1 MIWYC
6 DCQDPARSALVHSG
20 VSALHS
26 TPVDS
31 VPDRLLRRI
40 VSRHNVSLVDSRS
53 LFDWPVS
60 SDQSLSPLRPM
71 SRPLSHVRVWLGPG
85 EPHNVIYLESEQWVI
100 NASVF
105 LWSLVRHGKIW
116 HQVHLSDIR
125 VQDRQPR
132 LQVYW
137 AGRKNDYYRTSE
149 VDWNI

>member
-20 VSALHS
+20 VSALLS

-31 VPDRLLRRI
+31 VPDRLLRGI

-85 EPHNVIYLESEQWVI
+85 EPHNVIYLGSGAVSHQCFQFSSGLWYVTEKFDTKSTCLTYEFKTDNLGFKSIEQVERMI
-100 NASVF
+100 TTGR
-105 LWSLVRHGKIW
+105 VR
-116 HQVHLSDIR
+116 
-125 VQDRQPR
+125 
-132 LQVYW
+132 
-137 AGRKNDYYRTSE
+137 
-149 VDWNI
+149 